1 MSDYQSKRIGAA
13 VNGGSS
19 PGLVA
24 INFLHSQKE
33 AKAGGRTAAKAIKPR
48 STGRYQLE
56 EEVSRLFGELRK
68 AWGEVELLVNNA
80 GVALRT
86 LVQETTVSEW
96 DRVMNVNLKGA
107 FLCCREALPHMIRK
121 RYGRIV
127 NIASIQGISGASYES
142 VYAASKGGLIAFTK
156 SLASEVGPS
165 GITVNAIAPG
175 PVATEMI
182 FSQLDEEDIK
192 ILLDEIPS
200 GRMMQPEEIADTCLF
215 LLSSQAACINAQVL
229 CLDGGWRQN

>member
-1 MSDYQSKRIGAA
+1 MEQSNISLEGKVCLITGGARGIGAA
-13 VNGGSS
+13 VARAVAAQGA
-19 PGLVA
+19 LVA

-33 AKAGGRTAAKAIKPR
+33 AMKLVEELQQKGHKALALQADISR
-48 STGRYQLE
+48 E
-56 EEVSRLFGELRK
+56 EEVSRLFEELRR

-127 NIASIQGISGASYES
+127 NIASIQGFPEHLMSRST
-142 VYAASKGGLIAFTK
+142 L
-156 SLASEVGPS
+156 P
-165 GITVNAIAPG
+165 PR
-175 PVATEMI
+175 
-182 FSQLDEEDIK
+182 ED
-192 ILLDEIPS
+192 
-200 GRMMQPEEIADTCLF
+200 
-215 LLSSQAACINAQVL
+215 
-229 CLDGGWRQN
+229 